1 MHARRV
7 DLRIGRCFPYL
18 QVTDQKDEQACVA
31 VSFAA
36 SVFCAKINRNVLYFE
51 DGTKE
56 VDWRRIFDLA
66 IKNSWSPSRGTSF
79 GSVSLAIKSVY
90 SIDITKHG
98 IEFVYLKNDVE
109 SVKAHLRR
117 GNAVVCGYT
126 VTPSIDD
133 FHKKAHVTRSYGY
146 MLPHAPRSEG
156 HISGHCVLIVGY
168 DDDLGA
174 VIARNT
180 WGASW
185 GVDGHFLIRYV
196 TITDVR
202 LVTDL
207 VAVV

>member
-1 MHARRV
+1 MQARRV
-7 DLRIGRCFPYL
+7 DLRTGRCFPYI

-36 SVFCAKINRNVLYFE
+36 SVFCAKINRNVLFFE
-51 DGTKE
+51 DGTRE
-56 VDWRRIFDLA
+56 IDWRKIFDLA
-66 IKNSWSPSRGTSF
+66 IRNSWSPSRGTSF
-79 GSVSLAIKSVY
+79 GSVSQAIKNIY
-90 SIDITKHG
+90 SSDMVTHG
-98 IEFVYLKNDVE
+98 IEFVDLKNDVE
-109 SVKAHLRR
+109 GLKAHLRR

-126 VTPSIDD
+126 VTPTIDD
-133 FHKKAHVTRSYGY
+133 FHKKAHVTRAYGY
-146 MLPHAPRSEG
+146 MLPHPQDEG
-156 HISGHCVLIVGY
+156 HVSGHCVLLVGY

-196 TITDVR
+196 TISDTR
-202 LVTDL
+202 RVTDL